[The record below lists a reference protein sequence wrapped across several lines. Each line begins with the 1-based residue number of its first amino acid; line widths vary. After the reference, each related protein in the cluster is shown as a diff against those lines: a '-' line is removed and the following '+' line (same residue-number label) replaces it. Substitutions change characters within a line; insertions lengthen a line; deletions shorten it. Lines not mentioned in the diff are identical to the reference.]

1 LSDFPDNLGD
11 VIPRDGGDATAII
24 DLGGEGG
31 PRDYSYRAIDEMA
44 AGVAAGLTKRGLQR
58 GDSVAIVSM
67 NRAEYLIAFLGIM
80 RAGMVAVPVNFKLP
94 RATIEHILR
103 DSDAKLV
110 FCDAGR
116 AALMPAELP
125 HILFNRDGKDAF
137 AAFAQGSFDPIHPA
151 NSEPALILYTS
162 GSSGTPKGVVLSHQ
176 SHLWV
181 LRARPRPPGAG
192 GQHVLVAAPLYHMN
206 GLGTSQ
212 GTLNQRNVIVIL
224 PSFTAASYLDA
235 IDRYKCSV
243 VTAVPPMIAM
253 ALREEEIVRR
263 SDLTSVKLIR
273 VGSAPVSQVLIDATH
288 EAFPNAA
295 IFNAYGTTEA
305 GPVVFGPHPK
315 GLPTPALSPGYPHP
329 EVQMR
334 LGAEDK
340 GGSAEGVLQMKCPA
354 LMNGYRNRPDATR
367 AVMTDDGLYITG
379 DLFSRDADGF
389 YYFVGR
395 ADDMFVSSGENVY
408 PTEVERMLEQ
418 HPDIDQAS
426 VVPVPDDIK
435 GTKPVAFVVRKPGTG
450 ITEQAIKEFALK
462 NAAPYLHPRRVWFLD
477 DLPLAGTN
485 KIDRKALM
493 AMAAELVTRD

>member
-31 PRDYSYRAIDEMA
+31 PKEYSYREIDAAA
-44 AGVAAGLTKRGLQR
+44 AGVASGLTKRGLRR
-58 GDSVAIVSM
+58 GDSVAIISV

-94 RATIEHILR
+94 RATIEHILH
-103 DSDAKLV
+103 DSDTKLA
-110 FCDAGR
+110 FCDISR
-116 AALMPAELP
+116 AELLPAEMP
-125 HILFNRDGKDAF
+125 RILFNRAGDDEFARFADGP
-137 AAFAQGSFDPIHPA
+137 FDPVKPEIG
-151 NSEPALILYTS
+151 EPALILYTS

-181 LRARPRPPGAG
+181 LRVRPRPPGTSVR
-192 GQHVLVAAPLYHMN
+192 VLVAAPLYHMN

-212 GTLNQRNVIVIL
+212 GTLFQRNVLVLL

-235 IDRYKCSV
+235 IDRYKCST

-253 ALREEEIVRR
+253 ALRETEIVRR
-263 SDLTSVKLIR
+263 SDLSSVKLIR
-273 VGSAPVSQVLIDATH
+273 VGSAPVSQILIDATRA
-288 EAFPNAA
+288 AFPNAA
-295 IFNAYGTTEA
+295 IYNAYGTTEA

-315 GLPTPALSPGYPHP
+315 GLPWPPMSPGYPHP
-329 EVQMR
+329 DVKIR
-334 LGAEDK
+334 LGADDK
-340 GGSAEGVLQMKCPA
+340 GGAAEGVLQMTCPA

-367 AVMTDDGLYITG
+367 AVMTDDGYYITG

-395 ADDMFVSSGENVY
+395 ADDMFVSGGENVY

-418 HPDIDQAS
+418 HPDINQAS
-426 VVPVPDDIK
+426 VVPIADDIK
-435 GTKPVAFVVRKPGTG
+435 GTKPVAFVVRRPGATV
-450 ITEQAIKEFALK
+450 TEQAIKDFALSH
-462 NAAPYLHPRRVWFLD
+462 AAPYLHPRRVWFLD
-477 DLPLAGTN
+477 NLPLAGTN
-485 KIDRKALM
+485 KIDRKALA
-493 AMAAELVTRD
+493 AMAAEFMTRD